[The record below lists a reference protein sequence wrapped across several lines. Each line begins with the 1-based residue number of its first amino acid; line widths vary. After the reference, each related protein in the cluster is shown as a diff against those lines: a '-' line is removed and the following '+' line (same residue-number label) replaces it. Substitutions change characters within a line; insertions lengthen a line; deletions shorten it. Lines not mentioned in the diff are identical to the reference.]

1 MAITNKLGVWGTE
14 NDYGSSWYEVVQGR
28 ITGFQAN
35 TINYASKMNQA
46 FKNAT
51 LLSYTF
57 AQILADEASGTF
69 TIGAEEVTNLSTFV
83 NNMKL
88 AINSYLS
95 SKTVANANSST
106 NSTYASKIGTSNTH
120 PAIGDSTT
128 PVYVNSSGTVTAAGK
143 YAGGTNVTLNGT
155 SKAGSIASFYAP
167 ETLGSTN
174 TYLKSTGSGF
184 DWVSISAP
192 VGNTINRGSKL
203 SIYLNPGGEQIQDK
217 FKSYLL
223 VPKKGGYI
231 TVKQFYNYKTPG
243 DVTSKTETVL
253 TQFYGPVL
261 INIRISWDKG
271 TGSSSY
277 NAYVKNVLSYG
288 TTISNLSQTV
298 VGKIIEQTNLNNY
311 IEMTAMDAGFTYYDY
326 TQD

>member
-1 MAITNKLGVWGTE
+1 MAITNKLGVWGNE
-14 NDYGSSWYEVVQGR
+14 GQYGTDWYTVSEGR
-28 ITGFQAN
+28 IVGFQAN

-83 NNMKL
+83 TNMKS

-95 SKTVANANSST
+95 SKSVASAANAT

-120 PAIGDSTT
+120 PSVGNTTT
-128 PVYVNSSGTVTAAGK
+128 PVYVNSNGTVTACNK
-143 YAGGTNVTLNGT
+143 YAGGTAVTLNGT
-155 SKAGSIASFYAP
+155 SKAANTASFYAP

-192 VGNTINRGSKL
+192 VGNNVSRGSTL
-203 SIYLNPGGEQIQDK
+203 SLYLNPAGAQIQDK

-231 TVKQFYNYKTPG
+231 LVKQYYQYRTPG
-243 DVTSKTETVL
+243 DITTKTQTVL

-261 INIRISWDKG
+261 ININVSWDKG
-271 TGSSSY
+271 TGSGSY
-277 NAYVKNVLSYG
+277 NAYIKNVLSYG
-288 TTISNLSQTV
+288 TTISNLSQTEA
-298 VGKIIEQTNLNNY
+298 GKIIEQTNLSNY
-311 IEMTAMDAGFTYYDY
+311 IDITAMDAGFTYYDY